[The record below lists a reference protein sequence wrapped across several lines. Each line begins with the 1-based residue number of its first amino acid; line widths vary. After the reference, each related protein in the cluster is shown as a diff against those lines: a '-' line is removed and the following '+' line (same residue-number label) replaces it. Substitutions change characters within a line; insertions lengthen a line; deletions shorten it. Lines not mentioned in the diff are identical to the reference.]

1 MQTRKNR
8 LQIATLMLIII
19 SGAALRLY
27 GLEIQSLWND
37 ELSSWR
43 RSNFSSLAEVIDI
56 GVRPDVHPPGYQIIL
71 FYVERYIGDSEAI
84 LRLPSA
90 IAGIFS
96 ILVIFLIG
104 KQLYSY
110 KEGLIAAT
118 LMAILQTPIF
128 YSQEAR
134 AYSLLM
140 LTTLLAAYFWIA
152 ITIHLRKETRP
163 PLYLTLAYIF
173 TGIVA
178 SYLHYYGLFLI
189 ALQGVAIIFF
199 IPRKKQTFLYV
210 FVVYS
215 PILLAYLPWV
225 PTMISQFAGESIS
238 HIQTPGYTAFLDYF
252 LFLFNYSKK
261 LLVMILALYGFLFLS
276 IGYNFL
282 RTKTYKLNSNVF
294 FADLLLVLW
303 LFVPFIMVFLISIVS
318 QPILTNRN
326 LIISLPAAYL
336 LVARAISLL
345 PLNRAGQIVVVIS
358 IAGLFL
364 FQLVFGQ
371 GYYSNPSK
379 EQFREAVEFVMDEGH
394 SYENAIIIGYVW
406 YPEYLNYYF
415 QKEGATQRVNMI
427 AGQEQD
433 ISDVDKYIQEE
444 NPDYIWYIAAHK
456 EPSPEFIEFLDQKF
470 KQVQHE
476 SFIKAEVWLFEN

>member
-1 MQTRKNR
+1 MQTKEK
-8 LQIATLMLIII
+8 QFQVTALMLILILGG
-19 SGAALRLY
+19 SLRLY
-27 GLEIQSLWND
+27 GLKIQSLWND

-43 RSNFSSLAEVIDI
+43 RSGFSSLTEVIDL

-71 FYVERYIGDSEAI
+71 FYVERYMGDSETI

-90 IAGIFS
+90 IAGIVS
-96 ILVIFLIG
+96 ILIIFLIG

-118 LMAILQTPIF
+118 LLAILQAPIF

-152 ITIHLRKETRP
+152 IITHLKKETKI

-173 TGIVA
+173 TGIFA
-178 SYLHYYGLFLI
+178 SYLHYYGLFFI
-189 ALQGVAIIFF
+189 GLQGIGIVFF
-199 IPRKKQTFLYV
+199 APRKRQTFFYI
-210 FVVYS
+210 FAVYTV
-215 PILLAYLPWV
+215 ILLVYLPWI
-225 PTMISQFAGESIS
+225 PTMVAQFSGESVG
-238 HIQTPGYTAFLDYF
+238 HIQKPRYTALLDYLF
-252 LFLFNYSKK
+252 FLFNYSKE
-261 LLVMILALYGFLFLS
+261 LLLLILALYGFLLFSSL
-276 IGYNFL
+276 YKYWK
-282 RTKTYKLNSNVF
+282 TKTDDIKSTNFS
-294 FADLLLVLW
+294 ADLLLILW
-303 LFVPFIMVFLISIVS
+303 LFVPFIIVFLISIAS

-336 LVARAISLL
+336 LVARAITQL
-345 PLNRAGQIVVVIS
+345 PVKRVGQIIVVLFIMS
-358 IAGLFL
+358 LFL
-364 FQLVFGQ
+364 FQLVFVQ
-371 GYYSNPSK
+371 DYYSTPHK
-379 EQFREAVEFVMDEGH
+379 EQFREAVGYVVNEAH
-394 SYENAIIIGYVW
+394 SYENAVTIGYVW